1 MINLFFDTRKLDA
14 LARENYELS
23 EEIMM
28 ENAAGALESEV
39 MTHAFSQS
47 GTYMHRPTV
56 LILAGKGNNGADG
69 YALARRLIC
78 HEIAVFVFESGE
90 PESDMGKL
98 QKNRAQ
104 KIGVHFIS
112 LYELDSFLEE
122 KSFDLT
128 VIVDCLYGA
137 GFHLPLDAE
146 TEAVL
151 SSVNKNDAYKI
162 ACDIPTGIDCH
173 GNASPNAFRAD
184 STVTM
189 GAHKVCLYSD
199 FARDLCG
206 KISCTNLGISK
217 TNFENPFIL
226 PDAYL
231 LEQNDIQLP
240 SRRRLNVNK
249 GSFGHLAVLKGK
261 MDGAATI
268 CAKAAFSFGAG
279 LVSLVGENFLSGEY
293 EIIKTSSIPEKATA
307 LALGMGLGNP
317 DTDFEKQLI
326 DSALN
331 FNGPVVC
338 DADMF
343 HNSKICQLLKKNK
356 ELVLTPHPKEFAD
369 LLNLT
374 MDYDNKISVH
384 DAIENKLNYM
394 KDFCTKYKDAVLL
407 VKGAVPVISKWNSEE
422 SRVKSY
428 FNPHG
433 TNALAKGGS
442 GDVLAGLI
450 GSLLAQGYNTLSAT
464 VSASLAHSLASQKSE
479 SSFSL
484 TPLKLIEYVEYL
496 EK

>member
-1 MINLFFDTRKLDA
+1 MKNLFFDTRKLDA

-28 ENAAGALESEV
+28 ENAAAALESEV
-39 MTHAFSQS
+39 LAHAFSQS

-78 HEIAVFVFESGE
+78 HEIAVYIFELDE
-90 PESDMGKL
+90 PKSDIGKL
-98 QKNRAQ
+98 QKKRAQ
-104 KIGVHFIS
+104 KIGVYFIS

-162 ACDIPTGIDCH
+162 ACDIPTGIDCL
-173 GNASPNAFRAD
+173 GNASPNAFKAD

-189 GAHKVCLYSD
+189 GALKACLYSD
-199 FARDLCG
+199 SAKDLCG
-206 KISCTNLGISK
+206 KITCTNLGVSK
-217 TNFENPFIL
+217 TNFENPLIL

-231 LEQNDIQLP
+231 LEKNDLYLP
-240 SRRRLNVNK
+240 TRNKHNVNK
-249 GSFGHLAVLKGK
+249 GSFGHLAVIKGK
-261 MDGAATI
+261 MDGASTI

-279 LVSLVGENFLSGEY
+279 LVSLVGENFCTSEY
-293 EIIKTSSIPEKATA
+293 EIIKTNSIPEKTTA
-307 LALGMGLGNP
+307 LALGMGLGIP
-317 DTDFEKQLI
+317 TTDFENQLL
-326 DSALN
+326 DSAID
-331 FNGPVVC
+331 FNGPVIC

-343 HNSKICQLLKKNK
+343 HNSKICQLLNQNKN
-356 ELVLTPHPKEFAD
+356 LVLTPHPKEFAG

-374 MDYDNKISVH
+374 MDYKNKISVH

-394 KDFCTKYKDAVLL
+394 KEFCTKFKDAVLL
-407 VKGAVPVISKWNSEE
+407 VKGSTTVIAKWNPEE
-422 SRVKSY
+422 SRVKLY

-464 VSASLAHSLASQKSE
+464 VSASLAHSFASQKNE
-479 SSFSL
+479 CSFSL
-484 TPLKLIEYVEYL
+484 TPLKLIEYVESL
-496 EK
+496 GK